1 MKRLILAALV
11 ASAAAGSAIAP
22 AGAASL
28 TITTG
33 DSGHSDDYWRYNGR
47 RHRDRDDNG
56 WHRGWRQG
64 MHLGWRERRAM
75 RDCDYTEV
83 RKWRN
88 GRLIIERTRDCD

>member
-1 MKRLILAALV
+1 MKRLLLAALV
-11 ASAAAGSAIAP
+11 ASAAAGSAVAP

-28 TITTG
+28 TITG

>member
-11 ASAAAGSAIAP
+11 ASVAAGSAAIAP
-22 AGAASL
+22 AAAASL

-33 DSGHSDDYWRYNGR
+33 DSSRSDDWRYNGR
-47 RHRDRDDNG
+47 HHRYRDDNG
-56 WHRGWRQG
+56 WHRGWRQD
-64 MHLGWRERRAM
+64 MRPSWRERRAM

>member
-1 MKRLILAALV
+1 MKRLVLAAIV

-33 DSGHSDDYWRYNGR
+33 ESRHSDDYWRYNAR
-47 RHRDRDDNG
+47 RYRDRDDDG
-56 WHRGWRQG
+56 WDRGRR
-64 MHLGWRERRAM
+64 LGWRERRAM

-83 RKWRN
+83 RRWRN
-88 GRLIIERTRDCD
+88 GRLIVERTRDCD